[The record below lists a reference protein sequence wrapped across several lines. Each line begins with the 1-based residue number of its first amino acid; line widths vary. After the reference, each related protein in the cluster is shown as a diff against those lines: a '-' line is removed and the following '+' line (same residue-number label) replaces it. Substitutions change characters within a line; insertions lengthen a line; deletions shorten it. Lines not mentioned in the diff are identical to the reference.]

1 MQPNGCLLAR
11 ATINASKEQKMNDI
25 RHRVGV
31 AAPAAR
37 VYEALATREGLSG
50 WWTSDVR
57 GESEVGEKLAFF
69 FGGTEPAA
77 VMEVTDLV
85 PGRRVAWRCVG
96 GAGDWVGTT
105 FTFDLQDAD
114 DETAIL
120 FTNAGWREPIEF
132 MHHCST
138 KWAYFLLTLRA
149 GLQGGKATPFPDDEK
164 ISNWG

>member
-1 MQPNGCLLAR
+1 
-11 ATINASKEQKMNDI
+11 MNDI
-25 RHRVGV
+25 RHRVGI
-31 AAPAAR
+31 AAPAER

-50 WWTSDVR
+50 WWTRDVR
-57 GESEVGEKLAFF
+57 GESEVGKQLAFY

-77 VMEVTDLV
+77 VMEVTALV
-85 PGRRVAWRCVG
+85 PGRRVAWRCV
-96 GAGDWVGTT
+96 AGPEEWVGTT
-105 FTFDLQDAD
+105 FTFDLQDSAD
-114 DETAIL
+114 EIAIA

-149 GLQGGKATPFPDDEK
+149 SLQGGKAAPYPDDEK